1 MRLRLVEQP
10 EPPPLPTGE
19 ALVVGPRRPGELYDV
34 VALGAAGEVIAAQ
47 AVCSRIGVDV
57 AATLLLELHL
67 LATDCSAAGRV
78 LPTTPTTA
86 APRRR
91 LSAAEADYLRVLT
104 FRPGAVAAPAA
115 RAALPVRLL
124 PRLTPAVIAAAAAS
138 ADLEE
143 AIRWETAA
151 LLEGRTIGELGLLL
165 ALGSP

>member
-1 MRLRLVEQP
+1 MRLRLVDQP

-19 ALVVGPRRPGELYDV
+19 ALVVGPRRPGELHDV
-34 VALGAAGEVIAAQ
+34 VALGAASEVIAAK
-47 AVCSRIGVDV
+47 AVRSRVDVDV
-57 AATLLLELHL
+57 AATLLFELHL
-67 LATDCSAAGRV
+67 LATDCSAAGRP
-78 LPTTPTTA
+78 LPTAPASA

-104 FRPGAVAAPAA
+104 LRPGAVAAPAT

-124 PRLTPAVIAAAAAS
+124 PRITPTVIAAAAAL

-151 LLEGRTIGELGLLL
+151 LVEGRTIGELGLVL
-165 ALGSP
+165 ALRTA